1 MKIRYNKTILIL
13 YGVQTEC
20 FTDLKK
26 FCEIK
31 EVCYNSW
38 KQKKFPMIFEGHKLV
53 KQPKGVTFEYVE
65 INGELIEIL

>member
-1 MKIRYNKTILIL
+1 MRYNKTILIL

-31 EVCYNSW
+31 ELCYNTL
-38 KQKKFPMIFEGHKLV
+38 KAKKFPFLV
-53 KQPKGVTFEYVE
+53 NGAMLCKEKKGESFEY
-65 INGELIEIL
+65 IYRNDELIEIL

>member
-1 MKIRYNKTILIL
+1 MRYNRTMLVL
-13 YGVQTEC
+13 YGQQIAC

-31 EVCYNSW
+31 GLTYNTL
-38 KQKKFPMIFEGHKLV
+38 KQKKFPFLVNGYKLV
-53 KQPKGVTFEYVE
+53 KQPKGITFEYVE